1 MSCAFQLIN
10 YTLPLEE
17 NVSNV
22 KSVHVAITFQILEM
36 SSITPPNQTI
46 LNIHTRVVF
55 FFKNI
60 SDFTDL
66 QNEKNQFGSFQYT
79 ELFWLL
85 KLV

>member
-10 YTLPLEE
+10 YTLPLEG

-46 LNIHTRVVF
+46 SNIHTRVVVF
-55 FFKNI
+55 FLKNI
-60 SDFTDL
+60 GDFTNL
-66 QNEKNQFGSFQYT
+66 HNKKNQS
-79 ELFWLL
+79 
-85 KLV
+85 